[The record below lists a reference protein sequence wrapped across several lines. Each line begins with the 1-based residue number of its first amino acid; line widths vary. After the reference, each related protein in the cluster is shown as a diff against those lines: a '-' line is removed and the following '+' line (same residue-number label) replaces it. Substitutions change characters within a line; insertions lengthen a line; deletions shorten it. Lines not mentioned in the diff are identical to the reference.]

1 MVKNMTPV
9 APHNPRTAHLLRAK
23 TSSRDCAPTA
33 HRKNQSA
40 AHRPPAHNPRIK
52 KKQPAASAAQRI
64 ALYRAPAARRTC
76 SSLRLDRYDLVC
88 GLTW

>member
-33 HRKNQSA
+33 HCKNQSA
-40 AHRPPAHNPRIK
+40 AHRHQAHNPRIK
-52 KKQPAASAAQRI
+52 KKQPVCSAAHR
-64 ALYRAPAARRTC
+64 PVPRTC
-76 SSLRLDRYDLVC
+76 SPPHLQLAAL
-88 GLTW
+88 GPL